1 MTLRPEGDVH
11 PPDTPESIHL
21 HSRFVPD
28 LISPLTV
35 IKAHAQ
41 LIRRRAGSESAAD
54 TAQLERS
61 LAAIER
67 AVERIATALEESPT
81 RML

>member
-11 PPDTPESIHL
+11 PPGPPESIQL

-41 LIRRRAGSESAAD
+41 LIRRRASSEPVAD
-54 TAQLERS
+54 TEQLERS
-61 LAAIER
+61 LAAIEM
-67 AVERIATALEESPT
+67 AVQRIAMALEESPT